1 MTNAGRLDAGAVR
14 RYARGNMR
22 LLRIALQA
30 VLFFLL
36 LAAVIGIGAPET
48 GVLEKLV
55 LAVIAAGLIWLA
67 IRVRDIGS
75 PHGPR
80 SA

>member
-1 MTNAGRLDAGAVR
+1 MTNAGDLDANAVR
-14 RYARGNMR
+14 QYARATMR
-22 LLRIALQA
+22 LLRIALEA

-36 LAAVIGIGAPET
+36 LAAVLGIGADET

-55 LAVIAAGLIWLA
+55 LAVIAAGLIWIA
-67 IRVRDIGS
+67 FRVRRLGS
-75 PHGPR
+75 PHGPH